1 MFSDGVNR
9 RTGSLKQSGGALG
22 RGMMFSIAMMIT
34 FPLVGY
40 LGDRLGLR
48 WGVMAGALIT
58 ALLITPVALSLTSSA
73 TKNNEAA

>member
-1 MFSDGVNR
+1 MNR
-9 RTGSLKQSGGALG
+9 RTGSLNRAAVLSAG
-22 RGMMFSIAMMIT
+22 GMMFSIAMMIT